1 MKERDTVSASI
12 LVVDDD
18 INVVEILTEFLRNKG
33 YITESAGNGEEALQK
48 YDLFKPD
55 LVVLDVVLPKKDGFQ
70 VCDEIR
76 ARDIHRDVPVIMISG
91 NTVQDTVV
99 QGYHSGAQDYV
110 KKPFSLKEIHAKI
123 DNLLA
128 QAHCRKDLREHNL
141 LLEDEVL
148 KGQED
153 YLRVNREL
161 KKKILDM
168 RSLFGLSQDL
178 NRLRDPDDLVH
189 IFSLTLMGQLGIN
202 SVVLFYVSDNLD
214 EHLVYAGGKGIQS
227 NVLRTVRLSREVGLS
242 MYAISSQDII
252 DLDDESLPEDA
263 KREACFMREFGFAFC
278 VPLIVKSQLLGIV
291 FVGEKLSGQPY
302 TDNDLDLLKSICN
315 SAATGFENSRL
326 YLELQSTYL
335 STIKVL
341 VSTIEAKDSYTRG
354 HTERVAEYA
363 RMIADEM
370 GLTKKDMEIVSF
382 GAALHDIGKLGVYED
397 ILNKP
402 GDLNENEWEIVRS
415 HPEVGAN
422 IIRNMKFLESAC
434 DLVRHHHERL
444 DGMGYPDGLQGSEIS
459 IGARIV
465 AVADSFDAMT
475 SDRPYRKA
483 YGINDAIAH
492 LKKQAD
498 KFDIEVVEYLEKLVR
513 SKKIRK

>member
-1 MKERDTVSASI
+1 MDGAGI

-18 INVVEILTEFLRNKG
+18 PNVVEILTASLRGRG
-33 YITESAGNGEEALQK
+33 YRTESAVNGEEALAK
-48 YDLFKPD
+48 YDRFEPD
-55 LVVLDVVLPKKDGFQ
+55 LVLLDVVLPVKDGFQ

-76 ARDIHRDVPVIMISG
+76 AHDVNRDVPIIMISS
-91 NTVQDTVV
+91 NRIQDTVLH
-99 QGYHSGAQDYV
+99 GYRAGAQDYI

-123 DNLLA
+123 DSHLSR
-128 QAHCRKDLREHNL
+128 AHASRDLRAQNL
-141 LLEDEVL
+141 ILTGEIR

-153 YLRVNREL
+153 YVRVNREL
-161 KKKILDM
+161 KRKILDM
-168 RSLFGLSQDL
+168 RTLFGLSQDL

-189 IFSLTLMGQLGIN
+189 IFCLTLIGQVGIN
-202 SVVLFYVSDNLD
+202 AVALFYASNDAD
-214 EHLVYAGGKGIQS
+214 EQLSFAGGKGVQF
-227 NVLRTVRLSREVGLS
+227 NVLRTVRLPREVGFAK
-242 MYAISSQDII
+242 YAVEVQDMIG
-252 DLDDESLPEDA
+252 LWESALPEDA
-263 KREACFMREFGFAFC
+263 RREAGFMGEFGFMYC
-278 VPLIVKSQLLGIV
+278 VPLIVKSRLIGLV
-291 FVGEKLSGQPY
+291 FVGEKINKQPY
-302 TDNDLDLLKSICN
+302 SEHDLEMIRSICN

-354 HTERVAEYA
+354 HTERVAAYA
-363 RMIADEM
+363 RMIAEQL
-370 GLTKKDMEIVSF
+370 GLSKRDRETVSF

-402 GDLNENEWEIVRS
+402 GDLTEYEWEIVRS

-422 IIRNMKFLESAC
+422 IIQNMKFLESAC

-444 DGMGYPDGLQGSEIS
+444 DGTGYPDGLREEEIS

-483 YGINDAIAH
+483 YGFDKAIEK
-492 LKKQAD
+492 LRCQEG
-498 KFDIEVVEYLEKLVR
+498 KFDIEIVDQLEELVKMGR
-513 SKKIRK
+513 ITK